1 MISLTHFERVHGVE
15 AVVHRFIYCSI
26 LCNSSSSL
34 CLFHCLD
41 SWPNFQLDPCICREC
56 YCQSLNIGRQQ
67 QTRDG
72 SRRERE
78 RLTYYNI
85 DIHWFIVLKWKKYTN
100 YRCVVAFFRRTLDA
114 AVAAAHEHQNRK
126 YFERER
132 IIIIGLSGRYVYE
145 SNVIFREEIDMNI
158 PFDTNAIHNDL

>member
-100 YRCVVAFFRRTLDA
+100 YWCVVAFFSAYFWCCCCRRTRTPKSK
-114 AVAAAHEHQNRK
+114 VFRK
-126 YFERER
+126 RKNHYHWAERQICIWKQCDFQR
-132 IIIIGLSGRYVYE
+132 GNWYE
-145 SNVIFREEIDMNI
+145 YTFW
-158 PFDTNAIHNDL
+158 H